1 MKNFNVAYEKLIKN
15 KREKEEG
22 IPKKQNN
29 TNHKEQVENIL
40 KSQQQFYAETNQQ
53 QYHYPY
59 TNRPVIWHNSTRSA
73 NIIQHLPNHIM
84 LHQPSL
90 QQLQQHSSFVTNHLP
105 HPNLYIQQH
114 PQGDYHHG

>member
-1 MKNFNVAYEKLIKN
+1 M
-15 KREKEEG
+15 
-22 IPKKQNN
+22 
-29 TNHKEQVENIL
+29 ENIL

-73 NIIQHLPNHIM
+73 NNYTTFIPNNIM

-90 QQLQQHSSFVTNHLP
+90 QQLHNLVWEDSRYFPNGPSLWTPATPLP
-105 HPNLYIQQH
+105 VLYQILQDTR
-114 PQGDYHHG
+114 G